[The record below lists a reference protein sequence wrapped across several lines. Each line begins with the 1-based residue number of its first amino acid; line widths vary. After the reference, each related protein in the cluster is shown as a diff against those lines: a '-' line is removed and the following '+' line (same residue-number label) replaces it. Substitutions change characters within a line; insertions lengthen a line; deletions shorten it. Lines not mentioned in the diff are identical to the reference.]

1 MLYVAGYPLL
11 AVGLGL
17 LLWSGSRRV
26 DWGDLVDVAIVTLAS
41 LLVLW
46 PIVFQ
51 PALDEGWSWTTLTGI
66 SYSTGDV
73 LLLGLLAALFFHGE
87 RRSPVIWL
95 TAASLVLVFV
105 ADLIYYVPT
114 FGASASAVD
123 LVGLHLAR
131 RLRLDRGGRNSS
143 RRTPEPEGVG

>member
-1 MLYVAGYPLL
+1 MTSSMSL
-11 AVGLGL
+11 
-17 LLWSGSRRV
+17 
-26 DWGDLVDVAIVTLAS
+26 IVTLAS

-51 PALDEGWSWTTLTGI
+51 PALNEGWSWTTLTGI

-95 TAASLVLVFV
+95 TAASLVLVFA
-105 ADLIYYVPT
+105 ADLVYYVPT
-114 FGASASAVD
+114 FGASATAQIWSDSTWLAAYILIAAAGIHPGERRSRKPSVASSPRRCDGSA
-123 LVGLHLAR
+123 
-131 RLRLDRGGRNSS
+131 SS
-143 RRTPEPEGVG
+143 ASLS